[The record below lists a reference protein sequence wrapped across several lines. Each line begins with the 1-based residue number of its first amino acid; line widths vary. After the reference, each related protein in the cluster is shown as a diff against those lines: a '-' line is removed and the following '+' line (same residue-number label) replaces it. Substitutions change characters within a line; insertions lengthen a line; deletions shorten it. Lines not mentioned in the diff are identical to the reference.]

1 MALSRT
7 RELRRWWS
15 APAGWAAREG
25 ERAALK
31 ELELAEREGGNAA
44 AGGGKGGATAA
55 GGVGCN
61 KAGARG
67 GGGGGAACGAAARG
81 AGPGRR
87 GRGWLVAWHR
97 RHAAAAALGPLS
109 ESVSGSRPARAGW
122 ARCHCRG
129 KETRRGREAGRRG
142 RWARAGR
149 AWLLHRSQ
157 RSSAL
162 WRWRR
167 SRRQASGGG
176 GAEAEAERGGRA
188 LLPRSAPCMLASWSS
203 SPPSSSARSSS
214 RRSSVGVVGR
224 HLRLPRPAGGGGNGD
239 EREQRRRRICSAG
252 EGACE
257 YRTLQT
263 TARWCGIN

>member
-1 MALSRT
+1 
-7 RELRRWWS
+7 
-15 APAGWAAREG
+15 
-25 ERAALK
+25 
-31 ELELAEREGGNAA
+31 
-44 AGGGKGGATAA
+44 
-55 GGVGCN
+55 
-61 KAGARG
+61 
-67 GGGGGAACGAAARG
+67 
-81 AGPGRR
+81 
-87 GRGWLVAWHR
+87 LVAWHR

-142 RWARAGR
+142 RWAHAGR

-203 SPPSSSARSSS
+203 SPPSSSARSSARLGGRPS
-214 RRSSVGVVGR
+214 ASSDVTFACRGLRGEEATATSGSSGADAYAAQGR
-224 HLRLPRPAGGGGNGD
+224 ALVSTVPYRPPRAGAVL
-239 EREQRRRRICSAG
+239 ITKYC
-252 EGACE
+252 
-257 YRTLQT
+257 
-263 TARWCGIN
+263 I